1 MSRIKKER
9 INRMKIFIILVTVV
23 IYKLSFFVEIYL
35 QKAYQRQEFWNFPE
49 SLLQPD
55 GEGQRGGEGNNC

>member
-1 MSRIKKER
+1 MIDE
-9 INRMKIFIILVTVV
+9 
-23 IYKLSFFVEIYL
+23 LSFFVEIYL